1 LLSSCPCVYKKA
13 SGIFRR
19 KFFKERFSSCRDPL
33 AVYIKRLFLNNY
45 RNIKKITIEPSPEF
59 NVLWGDNAQG
69 KTNFLESIYLLGNL
83 RSFRSSRNDELINHN
98 SPGCHISGEV
108 ISQDVRRQLDL
119 TIYGSGKTAKI
130 DGKDIKNAAC
140 FMGFLRPI
148 LFSPEEV
155 SLIKG
160 NPAGR
165 RALIDR
171 AIFQSDPSFLAK
183 AQLYERCLR
192 QRNRLLKDAKKDLE
206 LTPWTE
212 QLIAAGAQIRFERH
226 RYLERLT
233 PLLRETY
240 STIAGGREEADLQ
253 YTTAAGDME
262 HLQRSLRLD
271 LARNRER
278 ELILGQTLAGPHR
291 DDPLF
296 LVDGRPLRMFGS
308 QGQQRSFMLAFKTA
322 QIMDL
327 ENNRGEAPVLLLDD
341 MTGELDR
348 QRQGFFFNFLLE
360 RRGQV
365 FITTTDIQ
373 TLQQEG
379 IKNAH
384 FFHVSQGHIQN

>member
-1 LLSSCPCVYKKA
+1 LPEVL
-13 SGIFRR
+13 I
-19 KFFKERFSSCRDPL
+19 
-33 AVYIKRLFLNNY
+33 VYIKSIFLNNY
-45 RNIKKITIEPSPEF
+45 RNLKKITIEPSPEF
-59 NVLWGDNAQG
+59 NVLWGENAQG

-83 RSFRSSRNDELINHN
+83 RSFRSSRNEELINHN

-108 ISQDVRRQLDL
+108 ISQSVQRQLDL
-119 TIYGSGKTAKI
+119 TIVASGKTAKI

-155 SLIKG
+155 GLIKG

-171 AIFQSDPSFLAK
+171 AVFHSDPTFLAK

-192 QRNRLLKDAKKDLE
+192 QRNRLLKDAKNDQE
-206 LTPWTE
+206 LAPWTE
-212 QLIAAGAQIRFERH
+212 QFIVAGAHIRFERQ

-233 PLLRETY
+233 PLLRKTY
-240 STIAGGREEADLQ
+240 STITGGREEADLQ
-253 YTTAAGDME
+253 YGVAACDVE
-262 HLQRSLRLD
+262 SLQRSLRLD
-271 LARNRER
+271 LAKNRER
-278 ELILGQTLAGPHR
+278 ELILGQTLVGPHR
-291 DDPLF
+291 DDPLL

-348 QRQGFFFNFLLE
+348 QRQGFFFRFLLE

-379 IKNAH
+379 IRNAR

>member
-1 LLSSCPCVYKKA
+1 M
-13 SGIFRR
+13 
-19 KFFKERFSSCRDPL
+19 
-33 AVYIKRLFLNNY
+33 YIQRLFLCNY
-45 RNIKKITIEPSPEF
+45 RNIKKITLEPSPEF

-108 ISQDVRRQLDL
+108 VSQGVRRQLDL
-119 TIYGSGKTAKI
+119 TIVGSGKKAKI
-130 DGKDIKNAAC
+130 DGKDIKNAAY

-165 RALIDR
+165 RALLDR
-171 AIFQSDPSFLAK
+171 AVFQSDPTFLAK

-192 QRNRLLKDAKKDLE
+192 QRNRLLKDAKNDRE
-206 LTPWTE
+206 LAPWTE
-212 QLIAAGAQIRFERH
+212 QLIAAGAHIRLERH

-240 STIAGGREEADLQ
+240 STITGGREKADLQ
-253 YTTAAGDME
+253 YTTAAGDVE
-262 HLQRSLRLD
+262 SLQRSLRHD
-271 LARNRER
+271 LAKHRER

-291 DDPLF
+291 DDPLM
-296 LVDGRPLRMFGS
+296 LVDGRPLRTFGS

-327 ENNRGEAPVLLLDD
+327 EKKRGEPPVLLLDD

-348 QRQGFFFNFLLE
+348 QRQGFFFRFLLE

-379 IKNAH
+379 IRNAR